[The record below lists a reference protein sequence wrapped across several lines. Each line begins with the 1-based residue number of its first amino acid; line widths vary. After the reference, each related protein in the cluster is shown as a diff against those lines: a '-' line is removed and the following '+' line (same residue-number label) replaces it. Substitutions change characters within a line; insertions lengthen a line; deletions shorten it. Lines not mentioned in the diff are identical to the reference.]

1 MHRPLCIH
9 PPAPAA
15 ARLLLACVLA
25 VWLAC
30 MGATPAQAQGRV
42 GALLPAAP
50 VPAALPALTAPAAP
64 PADTDGTPL
73 IPVDELRKQLNAIP
87 QKLGEEDDGRKL
99 LTDISTIGKAAERV
113 VTRRTTELAELDRR
127 LEGLGPAPE
136 KGSPA
141 DAPDVVRQRKALDK
155 QRAALDAELKLA
167 RLVAVDAEQRSAE
180 LQRQRRALFQAQL
193 TRRTDSPLS
202 PAYWRNMRNAAPGD
216 AVRLSALGAELR
228 AAVRATLD

>member
-87 QKLGEEDDGRKL
+87 QKL
-99 LTDISTIGKAAERV
+99 A
-113 VTRRTTELAELDRR
+113 RRTT
-127 LEGLGPAPE
+127 
-136 KGSPA
+136 
-141 DAPDVVRQRKALDK
+141 
-155 QRAALDAELKLA
+155 AA
-167 RLVAVDAEQRSAE
+167 SC
-180 LQRQRRALFQAQL
+180 
-193 TRRTDSPLS
+193 
-202 PAYWRNMRNAAPGD
+202 
-216 AVRLSALGAELR
+216 
-228 AAVRATLD
+228 

>member
-1 MHRPLCIH
+1 
-9 PPAPAA
+9 
-15 ARLLLACVLA
+15 LLACVLA

-73 IPVDELRKQLNAIP
+73 IPVDEVRKQLNAIP

-113 VTRRTTELAELDRR
+113 VTRRATELAELDRR

-155 QRAALDAELKLA
+155 QRAAPDA
-167 RLVAVDAEQRSAE
+167 
-180 LQRQRRALFQAQL
+180 
-193 TRRTDSPLS
+193 
-202 PAYWRNMRNAAPGD
+202 
-216 AVRLSALGAELR
+216 
-228 AAVRATLD
+228 